1 MNTPLKT
8 RFAPSPTGLMHF
20 GNLRTALFNYLYARR
35 FNASFLLRVEDTDM
49 GRSETQFTDAIL
61 ADLRWLGLEWQ
72 EGPYHQSERQAI
84 YNAHYE
90 ILEKNN
96 HVYPCFCTEEQLAI
110 SRKVQLAS
118 GQPPRYTGTCR
129 RLTHEAIQTKRAA
142 GMPFTLRF
150 EVANSAVV
158 EFEDLVK
165 GPQRFETDHI
175 GDFIIR
181 RNDGTASF
189 MFCNAVDDALMG
201 VTHALRGDDHLTNTP
216 RQILILQALKLP
228 VPRYGHFP
236 TILGPDSKPLSKRN
250 GSRAIQDLREEG
262 FLPLA
267 ILNYLARL
275 GHHDVDQTLLSLE
288 TLCEHFDLAHISSS
302 PAHYDAVQLN
312 HWQKEAM
319 HHCTWQE
326 CWQLISPYVA
336 DQVPESKVQ
345 AFVETV
351 QQNLIMPKDALLWAR
366 AIFSDAKALFTALM
380 YSEEISKVIQEAGAE
395 FFEQALSFINTAGS
409 GLSFSVLVGEL
420 QQKTGLKGKAL
431 FFPLRAALT
440 GNLHGPELAKMLELM
455 GLDEAKTRLER
466 AAKKA
471 KKVDKNEQEDK
482 DDYAKNL

>member
-1 MNTPLKT
+1 MNTSLKT

-35 FNASFLLRVEDTDM
+35 FNGSFLLRIEDTDM
-49 GRSETQFTDAIL
+49 GRSETQYTDAIL
-61 ADLRWLGLEWQ
+61 TDLRWLGLEWQ

-84 YNAHYE
+84 YNDYYE
-90 ILEKNN
+90 ALEKKGR
-96 HVYPCFCTEEQLAI
+96 VYPCFCTEEQLAI
-110 SRKVQLAS
+110 TRKVQLAS
-118 GQPPRYTGTCR
+118 GQPPRYPGTCKH
-129 RLTHEAIQTKRAA
+129 LSTEAVLAKRAS
-142 GMPFTLRF
+142 GLSFTLRF
-150 EVANSAVV
+150 EVSDGAVV

-189 MFCNAVDDALMG
+189 MFCNALDDALLG

-216 RQILILQALKLP
+216 RQILILQALQLP
-228 VPRYGHFP
+228 APHYGHFP

-262 FLPLA
+262 FLPLG

-275 GHHDVDQTLLSLE
+275 GHHDADQTLLSLD
-288 TLCEHFDLAHISSS
+288 TLCAHFDLSHISSS
-302 PAHYDAVQLN
+302 PAHYDAIQLN

-319 HHCTWQE
+319 HRSTAAE
-326 CWQLISPYVA
+326 CWQQIAPYVI
-336 DQVPESKVQ
+336 DHVPEAKVQ

-351 QQNLIMPKDALLWAR
+351 QQNLVMPKDALQWAN
-366 AIFSDAKALFTALM
+366 AIFVDAAALH
-380 YSEEISKVIQEAGAE
+380 YSEEISGVLFDAGTD
-395 FFEQALSFINTAGS
+395 FFEHALSFINGLPSSKISSAGPI
-409 GLSFSVLVGEL
+409 FPELVSAL

-440 GNLHGPELAKMLELM
+440 AELHGPELAKMLDLM
-455 GLDEAKTRLER
+455 GLESAKARLKR
-466 AAKKA
+466 AENH
-471 KKVDKNEQEDK
+471 V
-482 DDYAKNL
+482 KNL